1 VLVVE
6 DVPADAEL
14 VLRQL
19 QQSGID
25 FAATVVDSEADYLV
39 ELEREPDLVL
49 ADYSLPNFSAT
60 RALEIL
66 RNRGLDTPF
75 IIVSGMIGEEVA
87 VAAMQS
93 GADDYLLKDRLARLG
108 PAVTRALEQRQLR
121 SAKRRAEERAVAD
134 LLRVHDAAQQ
144 IHRQRGPEVFQ
155 VIADCARQVMESDF
169 STLGLIRN
177 GNLDYVAY
185 AYSTPR
191 ALFTRRFQGVLH
203 VISELAQEGGA
214 VRLDDIREHPL
225 GATLTTTEPPVG
237 AVLVVPLIEEEE
249 LLGLLAVARQH
260 GWRAFDEEDQALLTA
275 LAGHALI
282 AVQFRPSRR
291 TTLGIRVAGRPR
303 GRGARS
309 RTTRTNPGAHP
320 IDH

>member
-1 VLVVE
+1 MSQSLPEADAGVTGPLSVLVVE

-75 IIVSGMIGEEVA
+75 IIVSGMIGEDVA

-155 VIADCARQVMESDF
+155 VIADCAREVMESDY
-169 STLGLIRN
+169 STLGLVRD
-177 GNLDYVAY
+177 GHLDYVAY

-225 GATLTTTEPPVG
+225 GATLTPTEPPV
-237 AVLVVPLIEEEE
+237 
-249 LLGLLAVARQH
+249 
-260 GWRAFDEEDQALLTA
+260 
-275 LAGHALI
+275 
-282 AVQFRPSRR
+282 
-291 TTLGIRVAGRPR
+291 
-303 GRGARS
+303 
-309 RTTRTNPGAHP
+309 
-320 IDH
+320 